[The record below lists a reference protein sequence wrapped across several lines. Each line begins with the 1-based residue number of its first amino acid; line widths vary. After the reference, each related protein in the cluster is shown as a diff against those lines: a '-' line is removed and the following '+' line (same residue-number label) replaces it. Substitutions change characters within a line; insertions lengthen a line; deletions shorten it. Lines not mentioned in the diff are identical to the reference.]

1 MIEKLDGI
9 HNHNTNKVA
18 DAVKNIVNKEMKVV
32 SIPDN
37 TLDGSEIKEEHYGW
51 DESILFSSTE
61 IRNKMIWDFSTA
73 LDIMINYNVY

>member
-1 MIEKLDGI
+1 MVRVTLNMIEKLDGI

-37 TLDGSEIKEEHYGW
+37 TLDGSEIKEEHYG
-51 DESILFSSTE
+51 
-61 IRNKMIWDFSTA
+61 
-73 LDIMINYNVY
+73 